1 MKKFVKIISLAAA
14 AAMLFGCTEFGKDCA
29 AVQLHDDNAVEHYV
43 LNKALEIDPF
53 NPTGVD
59 ISPYF
64 SEFSSIKLNIYYE
77 GGKIAA
83 AEFEHGALPYN
94 PLTCALPQGKVSC
107 SYDASVYPAVLRL
120 ESGDV
125 LCQMVYNEPVF
136 NFSLDYN
143 KISYKYTFKAVK

>member
-1 MKKFVKIISLAAA
+1 MKNIFRIISLAAA
-14 AAMLFGCTEFGKDCA
+14 ATLLFGCSEIVKECPD
-29 AVQLHDDNAVEHYV
+29 VNLHEDNAIEQYV
-43 LNKALEIDPF
+43 LNKAYEIDPA
-53 NPTGVD
+53 NPEGID
-59 ISPYF
+59 ISSYF
-64 SEFSSIKLNIYYE
+64 SEFASVKLNIYYE
-77 GGKIAA
+77 DGKIAA